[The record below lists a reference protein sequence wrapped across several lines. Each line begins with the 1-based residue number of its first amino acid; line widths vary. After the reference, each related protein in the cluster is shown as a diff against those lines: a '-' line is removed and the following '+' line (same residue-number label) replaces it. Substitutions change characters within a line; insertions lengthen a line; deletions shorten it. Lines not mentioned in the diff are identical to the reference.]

1 MGHTVIVMDV
11 NGCPITGR
19 RSVTYPHL
27 LLKVYRSPAEYKRDK
42 ATAGEWSFLGQQ
54 VREMNK
60 SLCQGG
66 IASGFFS
73 SEKHIDETSLVF
85 LLYGVPS
92 KGRENLYAFALCND
106 LTHER
111 HRDEREDNESSIY
124 LDAIC
129 ANPRQI
135 REDRRVAMKVSA
147 GKILINAIENYARKH
162 RVEMVR
168 LSALPYVVHYY
179 RKLGYRHIHG
189 GRTAADEDKELTR
202 LADATSM
209 MRFTDSD
216 ALENAYKVEM
226 ALAFGML
233 GSEEERRAADMRNLN
248 AYFPSY
254 RFFPDERD
262 RSRMRALPRDYS
274 LGDLDGTQH
283 GDREIMRDIV
293 ALERMVNEKLSE
305 RGGARSGESGMK
317 LKDFFAELVRQR
329 FALDCEDDGRTGRL
343 MIELGDWDEAGK
355 TAELACDQNGYTM
368 RKNIK
373 KEPHLIKCTGAR
385 KGGASRKNVS
395 RVYRRMARTRR
406 HGHKT
411 RKAVPW
417 AGWGKLAPQ
426 GKERTR
432 MLRDCGKKCFLGPKR
447 SFPICAKGTCKVSK
461 KGVAAAYVRARQW
474 GKKASSYKG
483 KARPTH
489 RRSVYTRVAK
499 KARKMMKGG
508 ACACGV

>member
-385 KGGASRKNVS
+385 KGGASRKNIHRWRWSVC
-395 RVYRRMARTRR
+395 RPTRR
-406 HGHKT
+406 CT
-411 RKAVPW
+411 DR
-417 AGWGKLAPQ
+417 
-426 GKERTR
+426 ERR
-432 MLRDCGKKCFLGPKR
+432 VMRDRCGDKCFISGGEGENR
-447 SFPICAKGTCKVSK
+447 WPICTKGTCRVSR
-461 KGVAAAYVRARQW
+461 KGVRVAYTRARKW
-474 GKKASSYKG
+474 ADYL
-483 KARPTH
+483 
-489 RRSVYTRVAK
+489 AK
-499 KARKMMKGG
+499 KKIRNPSMCRTKKTPDPAFCDLAGYRRIARQARALMT
-508 ACACGV
+508 